1 MRVNGRIWVK
11 NAVPLSGTETG
22 FDEGGNPI
30 PAAPDWRGPLDA
42 CVETLSD
49 DRRASYEDG
58 KYRRATY
65 RIYTEIPR
73 CGPAF
78 QPTQIK
84 LCLYG
89 EMLGEFAVISCIMY
103 PTVGRV
109 ELIV

>member
-1 MRVNGRIWVK
+1 MRVNGKIMVK
-11 NAVPLSGTETG
+11 FAETLKGAETG
-22 FDEGGNPI
+22 FDEWGNPV
-30 PAAPDWRGPLDA
+30 PSEPDWRGPLDA

-49 DRRASYEDG
+49 DRRMSYDDG
-58 KYRRATY
+58 RYRRATY
-65 RIYTEIPR
+65 RIYVEIPR
-73 CGPAF
+73 CGQAF

-89 EMLGEFAVISCIMY
+89 EDLGEFAVLSCIMY